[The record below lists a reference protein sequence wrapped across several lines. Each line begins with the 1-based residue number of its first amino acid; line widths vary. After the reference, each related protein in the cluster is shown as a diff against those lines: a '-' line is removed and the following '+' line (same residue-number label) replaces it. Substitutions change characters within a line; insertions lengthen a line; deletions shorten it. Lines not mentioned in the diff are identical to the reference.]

1 MNLYFLII
9 IISYLDVDVLYTKV
23 LAFLV
28 FWCLIWIKCLKS
40 TMQVRKFCTYK
51 MTYDKIS
58 WYLTLLLF
66 ERSRILGKRVMR
78 KWIEIHLNFE
88 RWNTNKQQTSDLRW
102 KRKLWCTWNGHQYV
116 GLFCYLSPSLSY
128 PYFLFLSYISSLHQR

>member
-1 MNLYFLII
+1 MYFLII
-9 IISYLDVDVLYTKV
+9 MIWYVDVLYTKV
-23 LAFLV
+23 LSFLV
-28 FWCLIWIKCLKS
+28 FLCLIWIKFLKS
-40 TMQVRKFCTYK
+40 TMQARKYCTYK
-51 MTYDKIS
+51 MTYNKIS
-58 WYLTLLLF
+58 WYLSLLLF

-116 GLFCYLSPSLSY
+116 GLFCYLSLSLSY
-128 PYFLFLSYISSLHQR
+128 PYFLFLSSISSLHQR